1 MYNDKKRQGT
11 ARSRFTHSS
20 TRCLNIHMEV
30 HLLFKLIKSLT
41 CQSSTRDLV
50 AAFRALISKHFEQIV
65 FHAYELQPTRID
77 SKKTSA
83 VVCIDCEFIQPSF
96 FVTTTPLIE
105 HAVINAEPVITVD
118 ETGIRSL
125 IFPVILYDKSI
136 SHVIT
141 VEHMYDDELTNELIA
156 GLLEIFADIFRS
168 IHEKGYD
175 PLTRILN
182 RQAFDQTASELAY
195 SPVNDNLIKDF
206 NAIAILDI
214 DRFKEINDAFGHAIG
229 DETLVLFA
237 QTIRAV
243 LRQEDLFFRYGGEE
257 FVIFVK
263 DVEHEQ
269 AQQVLERCRDAIEN
283 RRFPQVGNVTV
294 SIGFTNLE
302 NHFHPVE
309 NLSKADKALY
319 FIKQNGRNQVL
330 SYEHLINCGLLEPI
344 IFKEGSADFWD

>member
-1 MYNDKKRQGT
+1 
-11 ARSRFTHSS
+11 
-20 TRCLNIHMEV
+20 MEI
-30 HLLFKLIKSLT
+30 HLLFQLIKSLT
-41 CQSSTRDLV
+41 CQSNTRDLI
-50 AAFRALISKHFEQIV
+50 ASFRIIISNYFEQAV
-65 FHAYELQPTRID
+65 FHTYELQPTRVD

-83 VVCIDCEFIQPSF
+83 VVCIDCEFSAPSF
-96 FVTTTPLIE
+96 YITTTPLIE
-105 HAVINAEPVITVD
+105 QAVMNAEPVLAKD
-118 ETGIRSL
+118 DSGLKSL

-141 VEHMYDDELTNELIA
+141 LEHQYKDDQTNELIA
-156 GLLEIFADIFRS
+156 GLVEIFADIFRS
-168 IHEKGYD
+168 LHEKGYD

-195 SPVNDNLIKDF
+195 SPISDGLVKDF

-237 QTIRAV
+237 QTIRSV

-330 SYEHLINCGLLEPI
+330 SYEQLINNGLLEPI